1 MREEIRLGNEALEQ
15 NDLDAARQYF
25 QQVLTAGGTAVQL
38 RIAENRLRD
47 IHDKIEALQN
57 PTPAKT
63 RARRK
68 TAATKTAAAKA
79 AATEDPPHTVVRPPD
94 NPVVV
99 IRKH

>member
-1 MREEIRLGNEALEQ
+1 MREEIRLGNEALER
-15 NDLDAARQYF
+15 NDLDTARQYF
-25 QQVLTAGGTAVQL
+25 QQVLTDGGTAVQL

-47 IHDKIEALQN
+47 IHDKIEAQQN
-57 PTPAKT
+57 PTPVKT

-68 TAATKTAAAKA
+68 TAATKA

>member
-1 MREEIRLGNEALEQ
+1 MREEIRLGNEALERD
-15 NDLDAARQYF
+15 DLDTARQYF
-25 QQVLTAGGTAVQL
+25 QQVLTEGGTAVQL

-57 PTPAKT
+57 PAPAKT

-68 TAATKTAAAKA
+68 TAAPKTAAAKT
-79 AATEDPPHTVVRPPD
+79 AATEDPHTVVRPPD